1 MKPNNTYQNGFNNMT
16 ESALSD
22 VNNIADFISRN
33 SEFYAKR
40 FVKKLI
46 DATLKLESFPEIGNQ
61 FVNCHNQIIGKL
73 FLRNIGSSTEYSPQ
87 IFITVHHSAMLLEN
101 NENLGEF
108 FDR

>member
-1 MKPNNTYQNGFNNMT
+1 MASIIWT

-22 VNNIADFISRN
+22 TNNIADFISRD
-33 SEFYAKR
+33 SEFYAKQ

-46 DATLKLESFPEIGNQ
+46 DATLKLESFPEIGKPIRELPQ
-61 FVNCHNQIIGKL
+61 SDYREIIFKKYRIIYRI
-73 FLRNIGSSTEYSPQ
+73 FSANIY
-87 IFITVHHSAMLLEN
+87 IITVHHSAMLLEN